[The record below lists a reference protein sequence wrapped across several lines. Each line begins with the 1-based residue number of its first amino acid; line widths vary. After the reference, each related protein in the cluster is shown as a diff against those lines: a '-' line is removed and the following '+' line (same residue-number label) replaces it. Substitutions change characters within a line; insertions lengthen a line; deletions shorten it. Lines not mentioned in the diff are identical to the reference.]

1 MADYTLTH
9 TYQSGCPV
17 AIVKA
22 VAGDQI
28 AMARVDLTGCPDQI
42 TAEVA
47 ASPDDPT
54 GRTVVLTWDNTGFGA
69 VDIQWDS
76 DAPLVNQPETGSTQ
90 KAFTAEED
98 GPHTVIVTDSD
109 DITRRAVVQFTTPL
123 DVTDCLT
130 ATVEADPSD
139 PTGYTA
145 RVVWDATGCGDGGG
159 DMNATVEAD
168 PSDPTGYTA
177 RVTWT
182 TNNNEGGTTP

>member
-90 KAFTAEED
+90 KIFTPEED

-109 DITRRAVVQFTTPL
+109 DIARRVVVQFTTPL
-123 DVTDCLT
+123 DATDCLT

-145 RVVWDATGCGDGGG
+145 RVVWDATECGDGG
-159 DMNATVEAD
+159 DMNAQVEAD

-182 TNNNEGGTTP
+182 DDTQNGGTQL